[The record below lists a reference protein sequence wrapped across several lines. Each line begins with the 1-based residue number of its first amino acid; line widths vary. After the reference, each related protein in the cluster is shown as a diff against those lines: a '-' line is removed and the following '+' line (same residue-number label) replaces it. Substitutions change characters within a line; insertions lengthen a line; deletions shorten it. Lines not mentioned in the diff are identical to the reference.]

1 MAVSDENKNGSF
13 PKQRKDERG
22 RVAALEHVER
32 NKKTEKR
39 SSRRFSLF
47 CFYLRCFFRAVVYE
61 RSGMFHRPF
70 RTGPTY
76 NYAIS
81 ERNIEMV
88 QDCGRPRTTTADG
101 PQDSDRLRFFFLI
114 FCFSLNVSRP
124 HCHQFRGKKT
134 HSDQVLVN
142 WQLLA
147 KTFIYKM

>member
-13 PKQRKDERG
+13 PKQRKDERE

-101 PQDSDRLRFFFLI
+101 PQDSDRLRFFF
-114 FCFSLNVSRP
+114 
-124 HCHQFRGKKT
+124 
-134 HSDQVLVN
+134 
-142 WQLLA
+142 
-147 KTFIYKM
+147 